1 MKSILLLLFGTLVAC
16 APQIDITLL
25 SLAEA
30 SNPNVTL
37 ELVLTAGDRFATAT
51 LSNQPL
57 PVLEHMTLPEGFEL
71 LPLHVEARAFVG
83 EREVARGAV
92 DMAAGEKEATIIFA
106 VCSNGALELG
116 EACEDGNLTDG
127 DNCDSTCKPSG
138 CASGVAT
145 VGELCFIDNDDL
157 IGPASPLQVL
167 SADLDGDALPD
178 LVAPYSADGAVRIF
192 NNQGAG
198 GFGSFDSVS
207 VPGVERLVLGDLDGD
222 GDQDVLASVRR
233 LNAVPGLVVL
243 TNDGGIF
250 SAGPEATLSALSVSD
265 LKLGDINGDGL
276 LDLVLTDNALS
287 VVKVFLGEGAGRF
300 GFQNQAPSVGF
311 GPVALAL
318 ADIDNDGDIDAVTAN
333 AGTNS
338 GSFSVLENE
347 SGVLVAKLPVPLVG
361 VPSALVIGNFI
372 EDGFLEI
379 VVSTQDGL
387 ESNINVFENKDI
399 DGFKL
404 VAPFPATELLSALAA
419 ADVDLDGDLDI
430 VATSKTLSLIEV
442 QFNKF
447 GQFDAPR
454 DASGGLFET
463 RVGPVSLVA
472 TDLNIDGVPDL
483 VTAGENLGL
492 LLSNP

>member
-1 MKSILLLLFGTLVAC
+1 MKSILLLFFGAFMAC
-16 APQIDITLL
+16 APRLDITLL
-25 SLAEA
+25 SLADV

-37 ELVLTAGDRFATAT
+37 EFVLTAGEKVST
-51 LSNQPL
+51 LINHDVPL
-57 PVLEHMTLPEGFEL
+57 PVVDHFTLPDGFEL
-71 LPLHVEARAFVG
+71 LPLHVEVRAFVG
-83 EREVARGAV
+83 EREVARGAADV
-92 DMAAGEKEATIIFA
+92 APGQTEVTIRFA

-127 DNCDSTCKPSG
+127 DDCDSTCKPSG

-198 GFGSFDSVS
+198 GFGGFDSVS

-250 SAGPEATLSALSVSD
+250 SASAETTLSALSVSD

-300 GFQNQAPSVGF
+300 GFQNQAVSVGF
-311 GPVALAL
+311 GPIALAL
-318 ADIDNDGDIDAVTAN
+318 ADIDNDGDVDAVTAS
-333 AGTNS
+333 TS

-347 SGVLVAKLPVPLVG
+347 NGVLVETRFILAG
-361 VPSALVIGNFI
+361 VPSALVIGDFI
-372 EDGFLEI
+372 GDSLLDLTI
-379 VVSTQDGL
+379 ATQDGL
-387 ESNINVFENKDI
+387 EGKINLFENTEGAFSSNI
-399 DGFKL
+399 
-404 VAPFPATELLSALAA
+404 PFPATDSLSALVA

-430 VATSKTLSLIEV
+430 VATSKALSLIEV

-463 RVGPVSLVA
+463 RVGPVSLVT